1 MRPASPTVHRAAQFI
16 LRWLREHPEGGNKA
30 TLSEAAAEASRNPKA
45 ERIST
50 VTVQRALI
58 WLRDQQD
65 APIVFER
72 PAMVWRL
79 TDASFSLPMFDPMP
93 RDLQAVLFASSLLEP
108 VADPDLAA
116 RLRRLVEEMDQRVRD
131 SGSPLKLRRG
141 TVTATI
147 TQGQPVDPAVLET
160 LLGAAG
166 RAVIRF
172 EYASPWSEGPPGP
185 PRIYDVEPWQLR
197 IHDNRIYLRGYARNR
212 SAPRSFRVALMS
224 SVVRVPELSL
234 SQPMP
239 PEEHIWDDG
248 DPAFGI
254 DHDRPDVAVVVLRG
268 PVARWAAL
276 ERWHDEQVDRWL
288 EPRERLERT
297 VPYASCREFARRL
310 MTVADGLEHLQPP
323 ALRAQVASLAASAAG
338 LCADDP
344 DGG

>member
-1 MRPASPTVHRAAQFI
+1 MRPASPTVHRAAQVI
-16 LRWLREHPEGGNKA
+16 LRWLRANPEGGTKA
-30 TLSEAAAEASRNPKA
+30 MLSEAAAEASRSPNA
-45 ERIST
+45 ERISM

-72 PAMVWRL
+72 PSMHWRL
-79 TDASFSLPMFDPMP
+79 TDPSFSLPLFDPVP

-131 SGSPLKLRRG
+131 SGTPLVLRSG

-147 TQGQPVDPAVLET
+147 SQGQPVDPEVLEV
-160 LLGAAG
+160 LLAAIG
-166 RAVIRF
+166 RGVVSF
-172 EYASPWSEGPPGP
+172 EYASPWSRGPADP
-185 PRIYDVEPWQLR
+185 PRVYDVEPWQLR
-197 IHDNRIYLRGYARNR
+197 IHDNRVYLRGYTRNR
-212 SAPRSFRVALMS
+212 NAPRSFRVALMS
-224 SVVRVPELSL
+224 QIRRHPTLRPSATVPPADQL
-234 SQPMP
+234 
-239 PEEHIWDDG
+239 WDDG

-254 DHDRPDVAVVVLRG
+254 DHDRPDVGVVVLEG

-288 EPRERLERT
+288 DPQQRLERT

-310 MTVADGLEHLQPP
+310 MSVADGLTSIEPP
-323 ALRAQVASLAASAAG
+323 ALRQQVASLAASAAA
-338 LCADDP
+338 LTE
-344 DGG
+344 